1 MTINTR
7 YKNYD
12 KRVIDIIKLVYASV
26 ESRSKFDDAWALS
39 FDILALNLDIYY
51 KMQDK
56 LLNDGALK
64 KDGGVSPAFK
74 VMNEAQRQI
83 KSQLSQFGLTP
94 EGLSRIRSYGDKTE
108 SSEELIEKLL
118 S

>member
-1 MTINTR
+1 MTINSR

-12 KRVIDIIKLVYASV
+12 KRVIDILKLVYTSV

-39 FDILALNLDIYY
+39 FDLLALNLDIYY

-56 LLNDGALK
+56 LLEEGALK
-64 KDGGVSPAFK
+64 KDGRVSPAFK
-74 VMNEAQRQI
+74 VMNEAQRAI

-94 EGLSRIRSYGDKTE
+94 EGLSRIRQYGDKTE
-108 SSEELIEKLL
+108 SAEDLINKLL
-118 S
+118 D

>member
-1 MTINTR
+1 MTINSR

-12 KRVIDIIKLVYASV
+12 KRVIDILKLVYTSV

-39 FDILALNLDIYY
+39 FDLLALNLDIYY

-56 LLNDGALK
+56 LLTDGALK

-74 VMNEAQRQI
+74 VMNEAQRAI

-108 SSEELIEKLL
+108 SAEDLINKLL
-118 S
+118 D

>member
-7 YKNYD
+7 YKD
-12 KRVIDIIKLVYASV
+12 IDDRAKDILKLVYKSI
-26 ESRSKFDDAWALS
+26 ESRTKIDDAYFLS
-39 FDILALNLDIYY
+39 FDILALNLDIFY

-74 VMNEAQRQI
+74 VMNEAQRAI

-94 EGLSRIRSYGDKTE
+94 EGLSRIRSYGDKSE

-118 S
+118 A